1 MLLLISLL
9 CLRSHYWKI
18 QPVLDFLSWGNRCH
32 QWTLKGSWGGKANVL
47 LRFYRSDV
55 LHKLLDI
62 RDLKRQQNSVA
73 REGTHNSS
81 NRALGH
87 QTEWPQNNHVL
98 RYYMYI
104 YTYIMVRFSKLLA
117 YWKTR
122 DYFEVTS
129 IATTIKCCCF
139 AAVAMNPDMNLR
151 DTLQQ
156 FLSK

>member
-1 MLLLISLL
+1 MFKEH
-9 CLRSHYWKI
+9 CWKT
-18 QPVLDFLSWGNRCH
+18 QPVLAFLSWGNRCRR
-32 QWTLKGSWGGKANVL
+32 WTLKGSWGGKANVL

-62 RDLKRQQNSVA
+62 RDLKRQQNRACGVA
-73 REGTHNSS
+73 REGIHNSC
-81 NRALGH
+81 NRALCH

-104 YTYIMVRFSKLLA
+104 YMYITELFSKLLA
-117 YWKTR
+117 RWETR
-122 DYFEVTS
+122 HYFDFEVTS

-139 AAVAMNPDMNLR
+139 AAVVMNPDMNLR